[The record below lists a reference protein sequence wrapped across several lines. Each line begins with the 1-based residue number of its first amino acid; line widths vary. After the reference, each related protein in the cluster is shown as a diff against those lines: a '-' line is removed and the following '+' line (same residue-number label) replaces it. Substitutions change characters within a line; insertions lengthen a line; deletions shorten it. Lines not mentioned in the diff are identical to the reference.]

1 MVNQVWVH
9 DKTQELLELK
19 AQKAQIRR
27 NWEHDRHSYTDKL
40 DDQLADTMRALRR
53 NNTPITEIMRE
64 YGTQDRN
71 TVRNYLG
78 RVTEGLYEDSGLDI
92 RTLKAQRKRAVA
104 RWRHD
109 LPNRTATIDDNIAI
123 VIQAMRDEGLSQ
135 GKIAKLYGT
144 TNQETIKGYL
154 EREC

>member
-1 MVNQVWVH
+1 MVNPVWVH

-27 NWEHDRHSYTDKL
+27 NWEYDRHSYTDKL

>member
-1 MVNQVWVH
+1 MVNQVWVN

-27 NWEHDRHSYTDKL
+27 NWEYDRHSYTDKL
-40 DDQLADTMRALRR
+40 DDQLADTMRALHR

-78 RVTEGLYEDSGLDI
+78 RVTEGLYEDSELDI

-109 LPNRTATIDDNIAI
+109 LPNRTAIIDDNIAI